1 VLDFRA
7 EMNLHYET
15 RSGDAL
21 VSDDPS
27 RLDLDIVHGFLSRS
41 YWAEGIARETVARS
55 IAGSLAF
62 GLYLDEPEGAARQV
76 GFARVITDRVTFAYL
91 ADVFV
96 LEEERGR
103 GLAAFLMEAIL
114 AHPDLQGLRRWSLV
128 TRDAHGLYSK
138 FGFVPLASP
147 DRWMELHRPYR
158 GGAA

>member
-1 VLDFRA
+1 MPA
-7 EMNLHYET
+7 NPYEK

-62 GLYLDEPEGAARQV
+62 GLYLEQTGRQV

-91 ADVFV
+91 ADVFL

-114 AHPDLQGLRRWSLV
+114 AHPELQGLRRWSLV
-128 TRDAHGLYSK
+128 TRDAHGLYRK

-147 DRWMELHRPYR
+147 DLWMELHRPYR